1 MLGKIRIVVI
11 PSSVPL
17 SLSTSFSSPLVS
29 GKPVVRVGV
38 VVGAAIH
45 SSRANDSVSLGA
57 LLHTKRAERA
67 RQEREEEEEIGV
79 DDQLLSRSLTPHN
92 TDKDELIHLPQH
104 LLQFEFSHPPMGER
118 AGSRLQTQHDR
129 WIDNTAQQSNFLALR
144 LALTQ

>member
-1 MLGKIRIVVI
+1 MLGKSYHFL
-11 PSSVPL
+11 SSSL

-38 VVGAAIH
+38 VGAAIH

-57 LLHTKRAERA
+57 LLRTKRAERA
-67 RQEREEEEEIGV
+67 RQERKEEEEEIGV

-104 LLQFEFSHPPMGER
+104 LLQFEFSHPPMGAEW
-118 AGSRLQTQHDR
+118 L
-129 WIDNTAQQSNFLALR
+129 
-144 LALTQ
+144 